1 MILAC
6 QIEAVLPNQDAES
19 GFALHTIEIGRHL
32 VERDEL
38 VHEYSH
44 ELRGFN
50 LPISVQKRNYLG
62 RGHFLRNSN
71 AIQLPC
77 RCRIDFYKVAMQ
89 TKRTPLHI
97 EWEAWKEF

>member
-1 MILAC
+1 MTLAR

-50 LPISVQKRNYLG
+50 LPISVQKKNCLG
-62 RGHFLRNSN
+62 RGHFSLSSN
-71 AIQLPC
+71 AMQVPC

-89 TKRTPLHI
+89 TKRTLLHI
-97 EWEAWKEF
+97 E